1 MADKT
6 VYVSGCLGT
15 DLESGKLVP
24 GGAKAEAEAA
34 LNHLKNILRASG
46 SSLTNVVKCTV
57 YLQNFDDF
65 PIVNDI
71 YREGKF
77 DLHEMRSSHYSEF
90 NQMNLLI
97 FSNDSVC
104 SEFPGQN
111 VHSGG
116 QITVECSC
124 RN

>member
-57 YLQNFDDF
+57 FLQNFDDF

-71 YREGKF
+71 YREGRF
-77 DLHEMRSSHYSEF
+77 DLHEMRSLYYSEF
-90 NQMNLLI
+90 NQIYYFFFEWQCLFGISQPERAFKWPNYL
-97 FSNDSVC
+97 
-104 SEFPGQN
+104 
-111 VHSGG
+111 
-116 QITVECSC
+116 
-124 RN
+124 

>member
-57 YLQNFDDF
+57 FLQNFDDF

-71 YREGKF
+71 YREGRF
-77 DLHEMRSSHYSEF
+77 DLHEMRSLYYSEF
-90 NQMNLLI
+90 NQI
-97 FSNDSVC
+97 YYFFSNGSVC
-104 SEFPGQN
+104 SEFPSQN

-116 QITVECSC
+116 QITFECSC
-124 RN
+124 RD